1 MVDGLVP
8 GDAML
13 RDLLVQAIA
22 EWAACVGRDPLGGVT
37 DTAAWATAVR
47 LTGARPATT
56 GSLPG

>member
-1 MVDGLVP
+1 
-8 GDAML
+8 ML

-22 EWAACVGRDPLGGVT
+22 EWAACAGRDPLGGVT